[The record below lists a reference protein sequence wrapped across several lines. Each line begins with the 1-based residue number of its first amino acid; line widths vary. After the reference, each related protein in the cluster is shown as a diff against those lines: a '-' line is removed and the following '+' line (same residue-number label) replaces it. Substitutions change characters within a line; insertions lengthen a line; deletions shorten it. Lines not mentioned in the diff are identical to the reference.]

1 MDRFFKVT
9 PKKGMPISIR
19 GFAEGLAKMAR
30 ALSNLSIVGGAVE
43 WADDVP
49 TIVPYA
55 DMEKRTYYVYRE
67 ATAAEIADDETLVS
81 GQLVLV
87 PIELP
92 AGAEGTRIN
101 TVPHVCPESEA

>member
-19 GFAEGLAKMAR
+19 GFAEGLAKLAR

-55 DMEKRTYYVYRE
+55 NTEMQTYYVWRK
-67 ATAAEIADDETLVS
+67 ATSEEVVADEDLIAD
-81 GQLVLV
+81 QLILV
-87 PIELP
+87 PVSLP
-92 AGAEGTRIN
+92 ASSEGTRIN